1 MYCYTY
7 INGQF
12 QIRTVAANYK
22 AKSGEVLF
30 QNCASSDV
38 QLAAAFPQYA
48 LDEGVKNF
56 IATVKAL
63 LAQGDLTNKR
73 ICEAISLGSNSW
85 NKKDIV
91 DWVNYQRALRALLSV
106 AIDPA
111 KLPTIPTQPAY
122 PAGT

>member
-1 MYCYTY
+1 MFCYTY
-7 INGQF
+7 TNGQL

-22 AKSGEVLF
+22 AQSGEAVSVNSLTL
-30 QNCASSDV
+30 D
-38 QLAAAFPQYA
+38 QLRAAFPQYA

-56 IATVKAL
+56 IANVKAL

-111 KLPTIPTQPAY
+111 KLPTIPTKPAY